1 MDSCDAMRRVT
12 CKEIARSG
20 MTKNKRVPVRSFLS
34 LTKSINVMYNTI
46 IIVLSLSTGGFI
58 TVRKVIDLR
67 KRLGKL
73 ELQVMKLI
81 WDKGR
86 ATVRD
91 IWEELYTEKRLA
103 YTTVATVMR
112 KLESKGFLKHD
123 ERERTYIYT
132 PLIDQDKVSQGLL
145 REMIDGL
152 FDGSAAKLVTTLIQ
166 SEHFTE
172 KDLSE
177 IQRIILEHRGK
188 GSDG

>member
-1 MDSCDAMRRVT
+1 M
-12 CKEIARSG
+12 
-20 MTKNKRVPVRSFLS
+20 
-34 LTKSINVMYNTI
+34 
-46 IIVLSLSTGGFI
+46 
-58 TVRKVIDLR
+58 R

-81 WDKGR
+81 WDRGE

-91 IWEELYTEKRLA
+91 VWEKLYSERGLA

-123 ERERTYIYT
+123 EKDRTYIYR
-132 PLIDQDKVSQGLL
+132 PLADQEKISQGML

-166 SEHFTE
+166 GEHLTE
-172 KDLSE
+172 RDLNQ
-177 IQRIILEHRGK
+177 IQRIILEHQRCN
-188 GSDG
+188 SND